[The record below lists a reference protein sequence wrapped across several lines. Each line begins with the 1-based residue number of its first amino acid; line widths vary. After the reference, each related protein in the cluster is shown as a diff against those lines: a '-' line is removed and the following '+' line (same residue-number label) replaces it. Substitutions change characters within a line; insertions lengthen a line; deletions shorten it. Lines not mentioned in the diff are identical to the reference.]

1 MEFRSFCFFGGLERG
16 GKKTSERTK
25 KRGHFFCCFLLPPL
39 NAPNEPSRPPKTN
52 LLGRRGVGDEELVRA
67 EVRRD
72 LGPPDVEA
80 QVPQRRDGV
89 EQLPKPVAELDG
101 DDGREGV

>member
-1 MEFRSFCFFGGLERG
+1 MEVWKEVE
-16 GKKTSERTK
+16 KKQVSER
-25 KRGHFFCCFLLPPL
+25 RNEDISSAASFSPPP